1 MQFNPS
7 CNIKYFVKGA
17 KQMKTHKIHEIVE
30 NRLKE
35 FVEDNSGIFES
46 MIYGQ
51 IIRVHKDA
59 SINGCCISHLDMF
72 APPYNI
78 KYFGK
83 LDGANGDV
91 YVFLDKRMDKIYTY
105 VDEVII

>member
-1 MQFNPS
+1 MQS
-7 CNIKYFVKGA
+7 
-17 KQMKTHKIHEIVE
+17 HKIHEIVE

-59 SINGCCISHLDMF
+59 SVNGRCISHLDMF
-72 APPYNI
+72 ASPYNI
-78 KYFGK
+78 RYFGK
-83 LDGANGDV
+83 LEGVGGDV
-91 YVFLDKRMDKIYTY
+91 YVFLDGKMDKIYTY
-105 VDEVII
+105 IDKIII